1 MLRFDKL
8 IRVSM
13 IVRDVKQQYPQTVAV
28 FEQFG
33 FRSICDECTIEVV
46 ARRQGLRPFE
56 IIDALN
62 CSVVLKGGYRE

>member
-8 IRVSM
+8 IRASM

-33 FRSICDECTIEVV
+33 FRSICNDCTIEVV
-46 ARRQGLRPFE
+46 AQRQ
-56 IIDALN
+56 D
-62 CSVVLKGGYRE
+62 